1 MNAELRKAQL
11 LRRMNDAEH
20 KPAAVEGEEIFLP
33 LPDGRMR
40 ALLYRAGRS
49 DAPLFVDIHGGAFI
63 FASPEED
70 DFFCASLRRTLD
82 MCVVSLDYPLA
93 PEAKFPVALEAIYA
107 AILGLRARA
116 AQLGF
121 DPENISIG
129 GHSAGGNLA
138 AAICMMAKQRGDF
151 ALRCQLLAYPAV
163 DMGCAIPLSQKYRDP
178 LEIPQDILDFAA
190 SCYATRAQFDGDAL
204 CTPCLATTEQLSGLP
219 PAIVLTC
226 EHDSLR
232 TEGEIYAA
240 NLVRAGV
247 DVTFRRFP
255 GACHGF
261 TIFPDPLRE
270 QGLAFLFDALRRCI
284 T

>member
-151 ALRCQLLAYPAV
+151 ALGAQTVVLAGEDDGRRQAAQLL
-163 DMGCAIPLSQKYRDP
+163 
-178 LEIPQDILDFAA
+178 
-190 SCYATRAQFDGDAL
+190 
-204 CTPCLATTEQLSGLP
+204 
-219 PAIVLTC
+219 
-226 EHDSLR
+226 
-232 TEGEIYAA
+232 
-240 NLVRAGV
+240 
-247 DVTFRRFP
+247 RR
-255 GACHGF
+255 
-261 TIFPDPLRE
+261 R
-270 QGLAFLFDALRRCI
+270 
-284 T
+284 